1 MELGDK
7 IANYRQMQNMTQEDL
22 AEKLGITPQA
32 ISKWERNQS
41 MPDIDTFARLCMVLS
56 VDANEMLKMT
66 WQNRNVWH
74 ERLREELRM
83 AEQPVA
89 VYFGTDLVTEV
100 FLKQPYMDYVE
111 EQRLRLARLGF
122 WLPLVRL
129 CDQTYLEPKEF
140 MILSY
145 HKVLYREVLETVDEN
160 TGQYMITKMADM
172 VMDNYAYVLNR
183 DIVKCIVDSLAVDY
197 PALINNV
204 VPEKISYALLQKVMV
219 GLLKRG
225 NWPCYMV
232 KTIEIMEDELLKN
245 PEAVAEDLIAA
256 VAAVIEGED
265 NYFVFMN
272 KRRT

>member
-7 IANYRQMQNMTQEDL
+7 IAHYRQMQNMTQEDL

-41 MPDIDTFARLCMVLS
+41 MPDIDTFARLCMILS

-83 AEQPVA
+83 SEEPVA
-89 VYFGTDLVTEV
+89 VYFGMDLVTEV

-111 EQRLRLARLGF
+111 EQRLKLARLGF

-129 CDQTYLEPKEF
+129 CDQTCLEPKEF

-145 HKVLYREVLETVDEN
+145 HKILYREVLETIDEN
-160 TGQYMITKMADM
+160 TGQYMITKMADT
-172 VMDNYAYVLNR
+172 VMDNYAYILNR

-197 PALINNV
+197 PVLINNV
-204 VPEKISYALLQKVMV
+204 IPEKISYALLQKVMV
-219 GLLKRG
+219 GLLNRG
-225 NWPCYMV
+225 NYPYYMV
-232 KTIEIMEDELLKN
+232 KTIEIMEDELQKN
-245 PEAVAEDLIAA
+245 PEAGADDLVSA
-256 VAAVIEGED
+256 VAAAIEGDD
-265 NYFVFMN
+265 NYSVFMHN
-272 KRRT
+272 RIT

>member
-7 IANYRQMQNMTQEDL
+7 IASYRQMQNMTQEDL

-83 AEQPVA
+83 AEEPVA
-89 VYFGTDLVTEV
+89 VYFGMDLVTEV

-129 CDQTYLEPKEF
+129 CDQTSLEPKEF
-140 MILSY
+140 MILAY
-145 HKVLYREVLETVDEN
+145 HKVLYREVLETVDEH
-160 TGQYMITKMADM
+160 TGQYMITKMADT
-172 VMDNYAYVLNR
+172 VIDNYAYVLNR

-225 NWPCYMV
+225 DYPCYMV

-245 PEAVAEDLIAA
+245 PEAGADDLVTAIAS
-256 VAAVIEGED
+256 VIEGED
-265 NYFVFMN
+265 NYSVFMHN
-272 KRRT
+272 RRT

>member
-7 IANYRQMQNMTQEDL
+7 IASYRQMQNMTQEDL

-41 MPDIDTFARLCMVLS
+41 MPDIDTFARLCMILS

-83 AEQPVA
+83 AEMPVA
-89 VYFGTDLVTEV
+89 VYFGMDLVTEV

-129 CDQTYLEPKEF
+129 CDQTSLEPKEF

-145 HKVLYREVLETVDEN
+145 HKVLYHEVLETVDEN
-160 TGQYMITKMADM
+160 TGQYMITKMADT
-172 VMDNYAYVLNR
+172 VIDNYAYVLNR

-225 NWPCYMV
+225 DYPCYMV

-245 PEAVAEDLIAA
+245 PEAGADDLISA
-256 VAAVIEGED
+256 VAAAIEGND
-265 NYFVFMN
+265 NYSVFMHN
-272 KRRT
+272 RRT